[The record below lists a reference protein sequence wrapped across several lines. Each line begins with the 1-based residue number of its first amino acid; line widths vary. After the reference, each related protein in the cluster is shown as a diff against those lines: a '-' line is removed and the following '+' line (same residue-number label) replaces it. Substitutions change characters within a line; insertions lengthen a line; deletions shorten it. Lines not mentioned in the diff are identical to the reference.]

1 MSTSFIDMDF
11 KIVTPYWNYSGM
23 SLLTI
28 GLTKIAKFDKTLYL
42 QENQLHTG
50 FFLYSWLFIL
60 LPKF

>member
-11 KIVTPYWNYSGM
+11 KIVTLYWNYSGM

-28 GLTKIAKFDKTLYL
+28 GLTKIAKFDETLYL

-50 FFLYSWLFIL
+50 FYSWLFIL